1 MAAAAAARAVSVDDP
16 ASKRSGCDL
25 DMIASFSSADD
36 APFAALFIAAAVWLI
51 LLFMMT
57 VLLILLLL
65 VLGIV

>member
-1 MAAAAAARAVSVDDP
+1 MAAAAAARAVSVEDP

-36 APFAALFIAAAVWLI
+36 DDAPFAALFIAVWLI

-57 VLLILLLL
+57 ALLVLLL

>member
-1 MAAAAAARAVSVDDP
+1 MAAAAAARAVSVEDP

-25 DMIASFSSADD
+25 DMIASFSSAD
-36 APFAALFIAAAVWLI
+36 AALLIAAAWLI

-57 VLLILLLL
+57 ALLILLL